1 MQRTA
6 SSAGSLHD
14 STSLEEITGETP
26 DISEHLD
33 FKFYDWRWY
42 NDNAGLGVNK
52 MGRWL
57 GVSHRV
63 GSIVS

>member
-42 NDNAGLGVNK
+42 NNADLGENK